1 MPRPSGTAQIPARA
15 NFSGGLFPTGSS
27 PKSTWP
33 AVGRIRPLMTLSK
46 VDLPAP
52 LGPRR
57 ANTLPAGMA
66 RSTPWSTSMR
76 P

>member
-1 MPRPSGTAQIPARA
+1 MPRPSGTAHTPWRA
-15 NFSGGLFPTGSS
+15 NFSRRGLADRRVADQHLAG
-27 PKSTWP
+27 
-33 AVGRIRPLMTLSK
+33 VGRIRPLMTLSR

-57 ANTLPAGMA
+57 ANTLPGGTT